1 MFTIEPNI
9 TEKDLRGKHIF
20 KVLLSMN
27 VHQVATPETSLEDA
41 RSYVFFIREGRNRI
55 SVYIG
60 IHLLLTDRKLIYA
73 HSANPFFE
81 DKMLEVE
88 DEARDFAEYM
98 GAMMDEVHFAGMSDL
113 EQDCWIDDQGFFST
127 KTQPEAAPVSE
138 QPAVPEQ
145 PKPPLVPA
153 PAAQPPAELE
163 QLVVPE
169 PSVAPEPPKP
179 LFTPVPAARAPVE
192 PEQSAP
198 AAGALSAPA
207 PPAIPVQPV
216 PKVVPM
222 ASPAEPKEHP
232 HTSPVME
239 TAQKDIQTPFPPLA
253 ASRHRLEIEQKET
266 MTGIETPP
274 KQTGKKRS
282 FSPTSV
288 VNRDREALAR
298 LLTSF

>member
-1 MFTIEPNI
+1 MFTIDPKI

-27 VHQVATPETSLEDA
+27 VHEVATPETSLEDA

-98 GAMMDEVHFAGMSDL
+98 GAMMDEVHFSGMSDL

-127 KTQPEAAPVSE
+127 KTPQPEAAPVSE
-138 QPAVPEQ
+138 QLAVPEKPAVPEQ
-145 PKPPLVPA
+145 PEMPEQPKPLFVPVPA
-153 PAAQPPAELE
+153 SRTPAE
-163 QLVVPE
+163 PE
-169 PSVAPEPPKP
+169 LSAPAVEAISAPEPP
-179 LFTPVPAARAPVE
+179 AA
-192 PEQSAP
+192 
-198 AAGALSAPA
+198 
-207 PPAIPVQPV
+207 PVQPV
-216 PKVVPM
+216 LEVVPK
-222 ASPAEPKEHP
+222 ASPAEPKEHSR
-232 HTSPVME
+232 TSPVTE
-239 TAQKDIQTPFPPLA
+239 TARKDIQSPAPPLA
-253 ASRHRLEIEQKET
+253 VSKKILEIEQKET

-274 KQTGKKRS
+274 KQAGKKRS

>member
-1 MFTIEPNI
+1 MFTIDPNI
-9 TEKDLRGKHIF
+9 TEKDLRGRHIF

-41 RSYVFFIREGRNRI
+41 RSYVFFIREVRNRI

-73 HSANPFFE
+73 HSANPFVE

-88 DEARDFAEYM
+88 EEARDFAEYM
-98 GAMMDEVHFAGMSDL
+98 GAMMDEAHFAGMSDL
-113 EQDCWIDDQGFFST
+113 EQDCWIDVQGFFST

-145 PKPPLVPA
+145 PKPLFAPA
-153 PAAQPPAELE
+153 PAAQPPAE
-163 QLVVPE
+163 
-169 PSVAPEPPKP
+169 
-179 LFTPVPAARAPVE
+179 

-198 AAGALSAPA
+198 AAEAISAPE
-207 PPAIPVQPV
+207 PPAVPVQPV
-216 PKVVPM
+216 PRVVPK
-222 ASPAEPKEHP
+222 AAPVEPKEHP
-232 HTSPVME
+232 RTSPVTE
-239 TAQKDIQTPFPPLA
+239 TAQKDIQTLPPLLA

-266 MTGIETPP
+266 MTSIETPP

>member
-1 MFTIEPNI
+1 MFTIDPDI

-98 GAMMDEVHFAGMSDL
+98 GAMMDEVHFTGMSDL
-113 EQDCWIDDQGFFST
+113 ERDCWIDDQGFFST
-127 KTQPEAAPVSE
+127 KKQPEAAPVSE

-145 PKPPLVPA
+145 PKPLFVPA
-153 PAAQPPAELE
+153 PAAQPPAE
-163 QLVVPE
+163 
-169 PSVAPEPPKP
+169 
-179 LFTPVPAARAPVE
+179 

-198 AAGALSAPA
+198 AAGAISAPQTQA
-207 PPAIPVQPV
+207 LPVQPV
-216 PKVVPM
+216 PEAVPNIP
-222 ASPAEPKEHP
+222 PAEPKVQLR
-232 HTSPVME
+232 TSPVME
-239 TAQKDIQTPFPPLA
+239 TARKDIQTPAPPLDA
-253 ASRHRLEIEQKET
+253 GRHRLEIEQKET
-266 MTGIETPP
+266 MTGIETP

>member
-1 MFTIEPNI
+1 MFTIDPKT

-41 RSYVFFIREGRNRI
+41 RSYVFFIRDGRNRI

-73 HSANPFFE
+73 HSANPFVE
-81 DKMLEVE
+81 EKVSEVE

-113 EQDCWIDDQGFFST
+113 EQDCWIDDQGFFKT
-127 KTQPEAAPVSE
+127 KTQPEAAPVPE
-138 QPAVPEQ
+138 QPAVPER
-145 PKPPLVPA
+145 PKPLSVPA
-153 PAAQPPAELE
+153 PHAQPPA
-163 QLVVPE
+163 V
-169 PSVAPEPPKP
+169 
-179 LFTPVPAARAPVE
+179 

-198 AAGALSAPA
+198 AAEAISAPE
-207 PPAIPVQPV
+207 PPALPVQPV
-216 PKVVPM
+216 PK
-222 ASPAEPKEHP
+222 ASPVEPKEHQR
-232 HTSPVME
+232 TSPMTE
-239 TAQKDIQTPFPPLA
+239 TAQKDIQSQTPPLA
-253 ASRHRLEIEQKET
+253 ASRHRPEIEQKET

-274 KQTGKKRS
+274 KQAEKKRS

-298 LLTSF
+298 LLSSF

>member
-1 MFTIEPNI
+1 MFTIDPRI

-41 RSYVFFIREGRNRI
+41 RSYVFFIRDERNRI

-73 HSANPFFE
+73 HSANPFSE

-98 GAMMDEVHFAGMSDL
+98 GALMDEVHFAGMSDL

-127 KTQPEAAPVSE
+127 KIQPEAAPVSD

-145 PKPPLVPA
+145 PKPPIVPASVAQPTAEPERSA
-153 PAAQPPAELE
+153 PAAEAI
-163 QLVVPE
+163 
-169 PSVAPEPPKP
+169 SAPEPPA
-179 LFTPVPAARAPVE
+179 V
-192 PEQSAP
+192 
-198 AAGALSAPA
+198 
-207 PPAIPVQPV
+207 PVQPV
-216 PKVVPM
+216 PKVVPK
-222 ASPAEPKEHP
+222 ASPAAPKEQP
-232 HTSPVME
+232 RTSPVME
-239 TAQKDIQTPFPPLA
+239 TAQKEIQTPAPPLA
-253 ASRHRLEIEQKET
+253 ASKHNQEIEQKVA

-282 FSPTSV
+282 FSPTGV